1 MSIIAASWL
10 IINHAISRRHYKE
23 VREFSGTDRSKS
35 YKFNASFFFITKCH
49 SIQLEDYLLTY
60 KRRHGHPDLI
70 LILSALWD
78 INRWGPN
85 GIPNYIMNCERFL
98 KFVQYEFR
106 SKTQLIWLTCPPISV
121 EVWGGNL
128 SFLLWDYSLHLP
140 SGLVVEGMEFQKR
153 SMRLVLFLAFKHFA
167 TSAGLTWWRRTWW
180 SRRKLLHTD
189 SMWWICITGCCTKST
204 RGWYNVYIIS
214 FMY

>member
-1 MSIIAASWL
+1 MQFQGDITRRSASLAAR
-10 IINHAISRRHYKE
+10 IGASRTNSTR
-23 VREFSGTDRSKS
+23 
-35 YKFNASFFFITKCH
+35 ASFSSQNVTAFNWKIISSLTRDGTGTRTWYWYWALFGISIDGDQMVFPTTSWTAKDSWNSCSTSLEARLSWSGSPVLQYPWKC
-49 SIQLEDYLLTY
+49 
-60 KRRHGHPDLI
+60 G
-70 LILSALWD
+70 
-78 INRWGPN
+78 
-85 GIPNYIMNCERFL
+85 
-98 KFVQYEFR
+98 
-106 SKTQLIWLTCPPISV
+106 
-121 EVWGGNL
+121 EVIYL
-128 SFLLWDYSLHLP
+128 SFLWDYSLHLP
-140 SGLVVEGMEFQKR
+140 LGLVVEGMEFQKR